1 MVRTG
6 LNPTLATAVARGQY
20 VVNERAVAEAMLR
33 RRSETRRRSGVLVS
47 AQALDH
53 LPARSEEDGAAAGG
67 DFA

>member
-20 VVNERAVAEAMLR
+20 VVNERAVAEAIL

-47 AQALDH
+47 SQALDH

>member
-20 VVNERAVAEAMLR
+20 VVNERAVAEAIL
-33 RRSETRRRSGVLVS
+33 RRSETRPRSGVLVS
-47 AQALDH
+47 SQALDH